1 MKITEIF
8 TKKNKILL
16 KAMVSTDFKLRYQ
29 QSVLGY
35 LWSILKPLLLFTI
48 MYFVF
53 VRFMRFG
60 DDVPHFAVALLLGI
74 VMWNFFNETTT
85 GGMMSIVGHGDLLRK
100 IHFSKYVVVI
110 ASSMSA
116 LINFGLNFIVVVIFM
131 LLNGVHL
138 TWSCLLII
146 PLLLELYILALG
158 IAFFLSAVYVNLR
171 DLNPIWEVVMQ
182 AGFYATPIIY
192 PISMISNRGGMWG
205 PIVAKFDLLLNPV
218 AQIVQ
223 DARHVFVDPANV
235 TIWQMEG
242 NHVIALWPI
251 VLSVLIFIGGV
262 HYFTVKSKHF
272 AELV

>member
-262 HYFTVKSKHF
+262 HYVTVKSKHV